1 MSLIKDYICIVKT
14 VIQIQQMNVAG
25 RITVHKKEI
34 RNHVSNSGGY
44 NFCESFKCSVNYAEN
59 T

>member
-1 MSLIKDYICIVKT
+1 M
-14 VIQIQQMNVAG
+14 QIQQMNVAG
-25 RITVHKKEI
+25 RITTHKKEI
-34 RNHVSNSGGY
+34 RNHVSNNGGY